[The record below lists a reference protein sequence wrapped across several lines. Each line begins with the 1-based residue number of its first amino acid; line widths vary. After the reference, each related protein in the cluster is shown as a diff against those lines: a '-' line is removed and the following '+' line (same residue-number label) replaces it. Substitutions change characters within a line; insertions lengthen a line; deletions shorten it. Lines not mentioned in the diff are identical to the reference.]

1 MTVWRLLDG
10 EGVGAAEGLAF
21 DEAMMLRYGRGERP
35 ATPASL
41 RLYTYRPHCALV
53 GRYQSLEDEVDR
65 VYCAAHGIE
74 TGRRPTGGGAIIM
87 GPGQLGIAVTGRA
100 RAEETPREAL
110 RRYAGGVIAGL
121 EELGIAA
128 EFRAKNDLEVAGRKI
143 AGLGLYLDPRGA
155 ILFHSS
161 VLADLDIDLMLKV
174 LRIPG
179 AKVSDKAVARIED
192 RVTTISRELDRSC
205 QGAAVREAF
214 AAGFGR
220 RFDIELEPGELDE
233 AEAARCRRLVSERYG
248 SRQWILQRS
257 PRPDARGSAMLKT
270 PDGLLR
276 FFVGVHGS
284 TIKSLLVTGDFN
296 VLPAG
301 LARLEAALK
310 WTRVDREILAARAAE
325 SLNGKELG
333 VEPEAVAAVIWQAAA
348 KAMELDQGSHPDR
361 PTGSCYF
368 PDSSVGKRRG
378 EGSAEEI

>member
-21 DEAMMLRYGRGERP
+21 DEAMMLRHGRGEQS
-35 ATPASL
+35 AAPASI
-41 RLYTYRPHCALV
+41 RLYTYRAHCALV

-65 VYCAAHGIE
+65 LYCAAHGIE

-87 GPGQLGIAVTGRA
+87 GPGQLGIAVTARA

-110 RRYAGGVIAGL
+110 RRYAEGVIAGL

-128 EFRAKNDLEVAGRKI
+128 EFRAKNDLEVDGRKI

-179 AKVSDKAVARIED
+179 AKYSDKAAARIED
-192 RVTTISRELDRSC
+192 RVTTISRELGRSW
-205 QGAAVREAF
+205 QATAVREAF

-220 RFDIELEPGELDE
+220 RFGVGLEPGELDE
-233 AEAARCRRLVSERYG
+233 EETELGRRLVRERYG
-248 SRQWILQRS
+248 SRQWIRQRS

-284 TIKSLLVTGDFN
+284 TIKSVLVTGDFN

-310 WTRVDREILAARAAE
+310 WTRIDREILAARALEA
-325 SLNGKELG
+325 LNAQELG
-333 VEPEAVAAVIWQAAA
+333 VEPDAVAAAIWQAATQA
-348 KAMELDQGSHPDR
+348 LELEQGSHPER
-361 PTGSCYF
+361 PSGSCYV
-368 PDSSVGKRRG
+368 PEAPVGKR
-378 EGSAEEI
+378 SNPSEEI